1 MILAGKPNRIVTR
14 TKKALSRKSLT
25 QFYRQC
31 CLKILIII
39 GLRAI
44 SRYNIIPFF
53 IHIRMIVFLL
63 KEISLH
69 PFQEGVRVQKYL
81 SEARQLLSLAIPVII
96 AQVSQTAM
104 GVVDTIMAGSYSA
117 TDMAAV
123 AVGTSIWLPA
133 ILFGHG
139 LLMAL
144 TPVVAHLNGSGRRDR
159 IAHQTR
165 QAFLLAAAISV
176 VTMFALAQGKHAIH
190 LMNNGSPELAEKA
203 IGYLHALLWG
213 VPGYLFYQVLRSQCE
228 GLSKT
233 KPGMVIGF
241 IGLLINIPINYVFIH
256 GKLGMPELGG
266 IGCGVATA
274 TVYWVMLLLLAG
286 YLQRSYWQ
294 RDIRQRKTTWR
305 PDWSTLKRLFNLGLP
320 IALAMLFEVTLFAI
334 VALLVLPLGV
344 VEVAG
349 HQIALN
355 FSSLMFVLP
364 LSLGV
369 AATIRIGHRLGQGSV
384 DAARI
389 AAHTSILSG
398 VALAICT
405 AIFTITLRKPIALLY
420 NQNPDVVAMA
430 SHLMLL
436 AAVYQI
442 SDAVQVIGSGVL
454 RGYKD
459 TRAIF
464 FITFI
469 AYWVLG
475 LPSGYILALTDW
487 LVPRMGP
494 AGFWCGFIIGL
505 TSSAIMMVSRIRWV
519 QRQPAEL
526 TLTRA
531 AR

>member
-1 MILAGKPNRIVTR
+1 M
-14 TKKALSRKSLT
+14 
-25 QFYRQC
+25 
-31 CLKILIII
+31 
-39 GLRAI
+39 
-44 SRYNIIPFF
+44 
-53 IHIRMIVFLL
+53 
-63 KEISLH
+63 
-69 PFQEGVRVQKYL
+69 QKYL
-81 SEARQLLSLAIPVII
+81 SEARHLLALAIPVII
-96 AQVSQTAM
+96 AQVSQTSM
-104 GVVDTIMAGSYSA
+104 GVVDTIMAGSHSA

-144 TPVVAHLNGSGRRDR
+144 TPVVANLNGSGRRDR
-159 IAHQTR
+159 IARQTQ
-165 QAFLLAAAISV
+165 QAFLLAAAISIL
-176 VTMFALAQGKHAIH
+176 TMIVLYQGKYVIN
-190 LMNNGSPELAEKA
+190 LMHDGAPELADKA
-203 IGYLHALLWG
+203 VKYLHALLWG

-266 IGCGVATA
+266 VGCGVATA
-274 TVYWVMLLLLAG
+274 SVYWMMMLMMAA
-286 YLQRSYWQ
+286 YSRHAYWLK
-294 RDIRQRKTTWR
+294 DIRQFKPQLK
-305 PDWSTLKRLFNLGLP
+305 PDWAVLKRLSSMGLP
-320 IALAMLFEVTLFAI
+320 IALALLFEVTLFAI

-344 VEVAG
+344 VNVAG

-364 LSLGV
+364 LSVGV
-369 AATIRIGHRLGQGSV
+369 AATIRVGHRLGEGSAE
-384 DAARI
+384 AARVAARTGI
-389 AAHTSILSG
+389 ATG
-398 VALAICT
+398 VLLAMCT
-405 AIFTITLRKPIALLY
+405 AIFTITLREPIAMLY
-420 NQNPDVVAMA
+420 NKNPDVVAMA

-442 SDAVQVIGSGVL
+442 SDAVQTIGSGVL

-469 AYWVLG
+469 AYWLLG
-475 LPSGYILALTDW
+475 LPSGYALALTDI

-494 AGFWCGFIIGL
+494 AGFWWGFIIGL
-505 TSSAIMMVSRIRWV
+505 TSSATMMVLRIRWV
-519 QRQPAEL
+519 QRQSPARIL
-526 TLTRA
+526 ARA